1 MSILNDLVRDVASL
15 LFPPRCAVCGE
26 PLARGERTVCTLCR
40 ATAPLTGYWREADN
54 PVVRRCW
61 GMVPVCQASGFLF
74 FVRASGW
81 RRLIHGFKY
90 RGAWRTAREMGAWY
104 GRYLRE
110 SGLYD
115 DVEVVVPL
123 PLHPF
128 KRCRRGYNQSEYI
141 AEGIAAQLGVEV
153 DRRSVRRVR
162 NTASQALKPRRERA
176 GNVEDAFAVR
186 RPERLA
192 GRHVLLVDDVMTT
205 GSTLLSCASAILRD
219 APGCRISI
227 AALAVSQREL
237 GVKEWAAIR
246 KLINRTLF
254 RPQAVNPFRE
264 RGLGQDRPRNAA
276 ARRGPASGPFRHSVA
291 EAVL

>member
-1 MSILNDLVRDVASL
+1 
-15 LFPPRCAVCGE
+15 
-26 PLARGERTVCTLCR
+26 
-40 ATAPLTGYWREADN
+40 
-54 PVVRRCW
+54 
-61 GMVPVCQASGFLF
+61 MVPVCQASGFLF

-153 DRRSVRRVR
+153 DRRSVSRVR

-237 GVKEWAAIR
+237 GVKE
-246 KLINRTLF
+246 
-254 RPQAVNPFRE
+254 
-264 RGLGQDRPRNAA
+264 
-276 ARRGPASGPFRHSVA
+276 
-291 EAVL
+291 

>member
-26 PLARGERTVCTLCR
+26 PLTRGERTVCTLCR

-153 DRRSVRRVR
+153 DRRSVRRKR
-162 NTASQALKPRRERA
+162 NTES
-176 GNVEDAFAVR
+176 

-237 GVKEWAAIR
+237 GVKE
-246 KLINRTLF
+246 
-254 RPQAVNPFRE
+254 
-264 RGLGQDRPRNAA
+264 
-276 ARRGPASGPFRHSVA
+276 
-291 EAVL
+291 

>member
-90 RGAWRTAREMGAWY
+90 RGAWRTAREIGAWY

-153 DRRSVRRVR
+153 DRRSVSRVR

-237 GVKEWAAIR
+237 GVKE
-246 KLINRTLF
+246 
-254 RPQAVNPFRE
+254 
-264 RGLGQDRPRNAA
+264 
-276 ARRGPASGPFRHSVA
+276 
-291 EAVL
+291 